1 MENSLIIIRGTTEV
15 YRFPFSQIVFIEA
28 DGPWCK
34 VYTDAPRNEK
44 HDAFNP
50 QGVPM
55 LLKEVWELI
64 CEQIDRDHTIF
75 HSGRSYLI
83 NPDYVR
89 KIDVTKK
96 KLLMADRFNHYELE
110 LSREA
115 LVELRVRFEE
125 ELRAR
130 AARLVNHQ

>member
-15 YRFPFSQIVFIEA
+15 YRFTFSQIVFIEA

-34 VYTDAPRNEK
+34 VYTDTPRNEE

-50 QGVPM
+50 QCVPL
-55 LLKEVWELI
+55 LLKDVWALI
-64 CEQIDRDHTIF
+64 CKQIDNNHTIF
-75 HSGRSYLI
+75 HCGRSYLI
-83 NPDYVR
+83 NPEYVR
-89 KIDVTKK
+89 KIDITKK
-96 KLLMADRFNHYELE
+96 RLFMADRFNHYELE

-130 AARLVNHQ
+130 AVRFVNHQ